1 MSRLYDSLHLVRIL
15 DVFKPLK
22 ALSLFDYNTCIYS
35 LYWQSFYYL
44 KLFLKHQQ
52 MKWKCFAVNTW
63 RRSLRGHKSSCL
75 SFRNRVMIL
84 HGSRSGVYIRPPV
97 MLKIQ
102 RRFKA
107 EPWLSFIIMDF
118 SHDLTWPFFPVMHG
132 CPPPMWSHCWHKSV
146 GWLSSQDLHIW
157 RNTAF
162 CLRHLVPDLIWQ
174 WKYYNKCCI
183 KILHR
188 QSLCKQS
195 LWPWKKG
202 LCSGYVY
209 FSLLMM

>member
-1 MSRLYDSLHLVRIL
+1 MSRLCDSLHLVRIL

-22 ALSLFDYNTCIYS
+22 ALSLFDYNI
-35 LYWQSFYYL
+35 
-44 KLFLKHQQ
+44 
-52 MKWKCFAVNTW
+52 VNTVCID
-63 RRSLRGHKSSCL
+63 RVFIILNCSSSTSRWNGNAL
-75 SFRNRVMIL
+75 QLTHGEEGEWRVMIL

-107 EPWLSFIIMDF
+107 EAWLSFMIMDF
-118 SHDLTWPFFPVMHG
+118 SHDLTWPFSLVMHG

-162 CLRHLVPDLIWQ
+162 CLRHLVPDLIWR

-188 QSLCKQS
+188 QSLCKQC
-195 LWPWKKG
+195 LRPW
-202 LCSGYVY
+202 
-209 FSLLMM
+209 